1 MERRRVAGRIA
12 SGLALVSRDDIIER
26 CIGYFRAA
34 DAELGAGLAAA
45 VKQLRA
51 AR

>member
-1 MERRRVAGRIA
+1 VVGR
-12 SGLALVSRDDIIER
+12 LAFALAPVSRDDIIER

-45 VKQLRA
+45 VKQRRA